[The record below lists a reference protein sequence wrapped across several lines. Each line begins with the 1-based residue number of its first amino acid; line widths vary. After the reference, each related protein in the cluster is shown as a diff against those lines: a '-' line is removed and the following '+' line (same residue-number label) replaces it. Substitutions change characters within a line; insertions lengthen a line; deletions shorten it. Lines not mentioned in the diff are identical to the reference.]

1 MSLILPERRHCFVKR
16 KTRMP
21 DCWKVITLTL
31 TLILAIILVYP
42 LMVLGTKS
50 FFDPET
56 GGFTLSHYLDF
67 FTLKY
72 YLSALKNSFVVCIV
86 STLAATVI
94 GVPIAYIATRYTIKG
109 KKLLDLLII
118 LSMLS
123 PPFIGAYSWILLFG
137 RSGFITNLFSDFGI
151 VFPSIYGFG
160 GMVFV
165 FAVKF
170 FPHIY
175 LYVTGALGSI
185 DVSLEEAAENLGM
198 SKFKRI
204 WTVTF
209 PLIMPTISAAML
221 MVFMAQLADFG
232 TPMMIGEGY
241 KVLPVL
247 IYQAYLSETGGNATM
262 ASTMSVVMI
271 LCALSVLLIQ
281 RLVISRKNYTMSML
295 RPPVAEKVTGIKC
308 VLLTAVCYLV
318 ALVGMLPQITV
329 TVTSFMN
336 TSGPIFVEG
345 FGLESYKKI
354 IHTCGKAILHTFSYS
369 TVAII
374 IMIVAGVL
382 IAYLSVR
389 KRSRLNTLLDTLV
402 MFPYVIPGSVLGIA
416 LLLSFNKKPIYL
428 TGSWVIL
435 VIAYVIRK
443 LPYTVRSSSAILYQI
458 DESIEEASINLGV
471 SPLKTF
477 FKTTA
482 VLMLPGVFSGAI
494 MSWITTIN
502 ELSSS
507 VMLYTAKTST
517 ISVSVYTEVLRGNY
531 GTAAALS
538 VILSLTSMISVL
550 LFTKLSGGKSISL

>member
-1 MSLILPERRHCFVKR
+1 MKNKKKS
-16 KTRMP
+16 M
-21 DCWKVITLTL
+21 DCWKIITLVL
-31 TLILAIILVYP
+31 MLVVGIILVYP
-42 LMVLGTKS
+42 LMMLGTKS

-56 GGFTLSHYLDF
+56 GGFTLSHYFDF

-72 YLSALKNSFVVCIV
+72 YLLALKNSFVVCIV
-86 STLAATVI
+86 ATIAATII

-109 KKLLDLLII
+109 KKVLDMIII
-118 LSMLS
+118 LSMIS

-137 RSGFITNLFSDFGI
+137 RSGFITNIFSKFG
-151 VFPSIYGFG
+151 VVLPSIYGFW

-165 FAVKF
+165 FAIKF

-185 DVSLEEAAENLGM
+185 DVSLEEASENLGM
-198 SKFKRI
+198 SKLKRI
-204 WTVTF
+204 RTITL
-209 PLIMPTISAAML
+209 PLILPTISAAML
-221 MVFMAQLADFG
+221 MVFMAALADFG

-247 IYQAYLSETGGNATM
+247 IYQAYLSEMGGNATM

-271 LCALSVLLIQ
+271 LCAFLVLMIQ
-281 RLVISRKNYTMSML
+281 RMVISKKNYTMSML
-295 RPPVAEKVTGIKC
+295 RPPEPEKITGIKK
-308 VLLTAVCYLV
+308 VILTGICYLI
-318 ALVGMLPQITV
+318 AFIGILPQLTV
-329 TVTSFMN
+329 TLTSFMN

-345 FGLESYKKI
+345 FGLDSYRKI
-354 IHTCGKAILHTFSYS
+354 MDTCGKSIIHTFSYS
-369 TVAII
+369 LISIVV
-374 IMIVAGVL
+374 MIVVGVL

-389 KRSRLNTLLDTLV
+389 KRNAFTKILDTLV

-416 LLLSFNKKPIYL
+416 LLLSFNKQPFYL
-428 TGSWVIL
+428 TGSWLIL
-435 VIAYVIRK
+435 VIAYIIRK

-482 VLMLPGVFSGAI
+482 ILMIPGVFSGAI

-507 VMLYTAKTST
+507 VMLYTARTST
-517 ISVSVYTEVLRGNY
+517 IAVSIYTEVLRGNY

-538 VILSLTSMISVL
+538 VVLSITSMISVF
-550 LFTKLSGGKSISL
+550 LFTKLSGGKSLSL